1 MNISHNVTPNIQVS
15 LAWEKVRV
23 FRLSGAH
30 LAEAGVKW
38 KPSQSTSTHNSP
50 NGHKMLI
57 QKTCWCL
64 MCQVQQQVLGT
75 WYEADRAG
83 HLDYVDHG
91 LGENHLC
98 SGLLTHMWLGVGRR

>member
-1 MNISHNVTPNIQVS
+1 
-15 LAWEKVRV
+15 
-23 FRLSGAH
+23 
-30 LAEAGVKW
+30 
-38 KPSQSTSTHNSP
+38 
-50 NGHKMLI
+50 
-57 QKTCWCL
+57 

-98 SGLLTHMWLGVGRR
+98 SGLLTHMWLGGRKKVKLTGQGSKERKVSDSRRGKREGRGIRAKAVF